1 MQERMQR
8 LVAGVQGR
16 SKNERKGVMHWL
28 SVLCVSGKGIQ
39 RGQNNNTWGNSTGH
53 PVVRTWRHWG
63 LGPNPGRE
71 LVVSRSLGHNN
82 NNGILKVIWKGF
94 WESPNFPILGKDSEE
109 PRSSLSP
116 LQCLCSE
123 GSNLWEIWP
132 GSRMTSKE
140 PWAVECEGRAGKKQ
154 RWAFPPTTCPSDNS
168 TGTQPCP
175 FPCPGPH
182 IW

>member
-1 MQERMQR
+1 M
-8 LVAGVQGR
+8 
-16 SKNERKGVMHWL
+16 KGKGSSARWV
-28 SVLCVSGKGIQ
+28 SSVSGKDTQ
-39 RGQNNNTWGNSTGH
+39 RGQNNNTWGDSTGQ
-53 PVVRTWRHWG
+53 PVVGTWHHWG
-63 LGPNPGRE
+63 LGPIPGGE
-71 LVVSRSLGHNN
+71 LVVSRSHNN
-82 NNGILKVIWKGF
+82 NNDIFKVIWKRF
-94 WESPNFPILGKDSEE
+94 WESPNSPILGKDSEE
-109 PRSSLSP
+109 PRSSLSS

-123 GSNLWEIWP
+123 GSNLREIWP
-132 GSRMTSKE
+132 GSRMISKE